1 MANAFDFTLAG
12 NDEASA
18 AIARIEEAV
27 RQLQPALEGTR
38 NSLML
43 GGRDTSQ
50 GLDEYTGRL
59 QEMSRAARDNVQ
71 FIGDMVPPLK
81 MVTGLVGGF
90 GGVATAVKLVSS
102 NLTEFANSGYRIDT
116 TAKNISMTTQ
126 AFQQLTGAM
135 VENGS
140 ARDDA
145 EKSLSGLFDNANEAV
160 HGRKDDFL
168 ALLSQKGVGIH
179 KTKEGLADV
188 SRLIDDL
195 NSVMQSM
202 SSGDQ
207 ALFARK
213 LGVSPDLL
221 SYLRQTTG
229 EVQQLKD
236 QAQRDGLIFSDEDI
250 RHALAFR
257 AQLNQITASY
267 DGMLKKSQA
276 YLGQS
281 ETVKQSAEQFRQLAQ
296 YGLDST
302 TVGNILTFNNG
313 GKQADML
320 RKADKDE
327 DFKKTLSWK
336 ERLDLSLGYAS
347 EGLMKRISAYYPEQP
362 QILQP
367 KPDASAAVPPVTPAT
382 VPQAAANTPDYPKRD
397 ISVAAPSPPQNVNP
411 PGGVHYGQRDN
422 HALGLRNNNPGNLR
436 AAPNTSGRNGG
447 FVQFPT
453 AHDGLA
459 ALARQLQLYADR
471 GNNTLSGILHTYAP
485 SGENNTQAY
494 IRSVSDSTG
503 YQPREKLDMH
513 NPGVLQQVMAA
524 IIHHENGAQP
534 YSASEI
540 SQGIHTSINDER
552 WKRGRDPQR
561 LLTQR
566 QEDVPPAADGALAVA
581 AAGPPL
587 PDPRHLSEAFR
598 SALED
603 QKMQIEL
610 TVVNDRTGERQRF
623 VTRGG
628 RVTASMSSP

>member
-18 AIARIEEAV
+18 AIVRIEEAL
-27 RQLQPALEGTR
+27 RQLEPALEETR
-38 NSLML
+38 QGMTL
-43 GGRDTSQ
+43 GGRDTAQ
-50 GLDEYTGRL
+50 GLDEYTSRL

-71 FIGDMVPPLK
+71 FVGDMVPPLK

-90 GGVATAVKLVSS
+90 GGVATAVNLVSS

-116 TAKNISMTTQ
+116 TANNISMTTQ

-140 ARDDA
+140 AREDA
-145 EKSLSGLFDNANEAV
+145 EKSLSGLFDNANDAV
-160 HGRKDDFL
+160 HGRNGGFL
-168 ALLSQKGVGIH
+168 ALLAQKGVGIH
-179 KTKEGLADV
+179 QTKEGLADV
-188 SRLIDDL
+188 GRLIEDL

-207 ALFARK
+207 ALFAQK
-213 LGVSPDLL
+213 LGLSPELL
-221 SYLRQTTG
+221 SYLRQTTDG
-229 EVQQLKD
+229 VQKLKD

-250 RHALAFR
+250 KHALAFR
-257 AQLNQITASY
+257 QQLNQITAAY
-267 DGMLKKSQA
+267 DGMLAKGQA

-281 ETVKQSAEQFRQLAQ
+281 ETVKRSTDQIRQLAQ
-296 YGLDST
+296 NGLDST
-302 TVGNILTFNNG
+302 TVGSILTFNNG
-313 GKQADML
+313 GNQADML

-327 DFKKTLSWK
+327 EFKKTLSWK
-336 ERLDLSLGYAS
+336 ERLDLSVGYAS
-347 EGLMKRISAYYPEQP
+347 ESLMKRISAHYPQELQAPQP
-362 QILQP
+362 
-367 KPDASAAVPPVTPAT
+367 A
-382 VPQAAANTPDYPKRD
+382 RD
-397 ISVAAPSPPQNVNP
+397 ISAAAPIVNP
-411 PGGVHYGQRDN
+411 AGGAHYGQKSN

-436 AAPNTSGRNGG
+436 AAPNTSGGNGG

-471 GNNTLSGILHTYAP
+471 GNNTLSGILHSYAP

-494 IRSVSDSTG
+494 IRNVSDSTG
-503 YQPREKLDMH
+503 YPPRERLDMY
-513 NPGVLQQVMAA
+513 NPEVLQQVMAA
-524 IIHHENGAQP
+524 IIHHENGTQP

-552 WKRGRDPQR
+552 WKGGRDPQR

-566 QEDVPPAADGALAVA
+566 QGDAPAADGTLSAVA
-581 AAGPPL
+581 ASPPL
-587 PDPRHLSEAFR
+587 PDTRQLSDAFR